1 MSRKIAR
8 EVAMKLAFCQ
18 LFGGEDTYEDVL
30 DKSGIEEKPTAED
43 IAFAGQVVDG
53 IDEHIREIDA
63 LISDLAIGW
72 TIDRL
77 PKVDLTILRVAI
89 FEILYLKDMPYRVS
103 INEAVELAKTFAG
116 DQSPSYING
125 MLGTLVRRMNLEGA

>member
-8 EVAMKLAFCQ
+8 EVAMKLAFCE

-30 DKSGIEEKPTAED
+30 DKSGIEEVPNEED
-43 IAFAGQVVDG
+43 VAFASQVVDG
-53 IDEHIREIDA
+53 IDEHLDEIDG

-77 PKVDLTILRVAI
+77 PRVDLTILRVAI

-116 DQSPSYING
+116 DRSPAYING
-125 MLGTLVRRMNLEGA
+125 MLGTLIKRLQLEEA